1 MARGTNT
8 FSLGAGFNITGQ
20 EPIDSRLVVGTLSD
34 LTTQETWNGVGLY
47 NGLVVAVTESST
59 LYVLKNRDDVTN
71 PESWVAVD
79 RDVSA
84 DLAELT
90 ADIEG
95 LKTSKQDKIIAGN
108 GIDLNADGKTVSIK
122 IDPSGSSLE
131 VSKNGLKAVIPEAAE
146 YTIAAKSPAEGY
158 SKSYELRKNGAKVGV
173 SIDIPIPKDLVV
185 KKGEVKEVET
195 PDDPYLGAQVGDL
208 YIELTIANQETP
220 VYIPVKSLTDVYT
233 GSTYI
238 SVDAGVIS
246 IKYNDLKRQINT
258 DLVTPISGRV
268 TTVEGKVTA
277 LETTVGS
284 VSSGLVKDVNDLK
297 TNIDQKVD
305 KVNGSSLITSE
316 KLALIDTNAS
326 KIETLETTV
335 STKLDNTATVNG
347 QSFVRESCTINATH
361 INIKDKIGDNVAGTS
376 IEEVLSNFNDKITD
390 AANAGVQSF
399 GGKTGAI
406 TVKGGNNGSTP
417 AVNLTMSGNELQAMP
432 IGVASSAQGAKADT
446 ALQNI
451 TASSSSDYLTLSTSS
466 KKGDSQG
473 ITGNLNI
480 QSIKSASTESK
491 GLAESYDVKQYVDN
505 MLVWKELG

>member
-20 EPIDSRLVVGTLSD
+20 EPIDSRLVVGTLRD
-34 LTTQETWNGVGLY
+34 LTTPETWKDVGLY

-71 PESWVAVD
+71 SESWVEVGG
-79 RDVSA
+79 DVSA

-90 ADIEG
+90 ANVEE
-95 LKTSKQDKIIAGN
+95 LKTSKQDKIISGN

-122 IDPSGSSLE
+122 IDPSGSGLE
-131 VSKNGLKAVIPEAAE
+131 VSESGLKAVIPEAAE
-146 YTIAAKSPAEGY
+146 YTIAEQSPAEGY
-158 SKSYELRKNGAKVGV
+158 LKSYELCKNGVKVGV
-173 SIDIPIPKDLVV
+173 SIDIPKDLVV
-185 KKGEVKEVET
+185 TNGEVKEVKT
-195 PDDPYLGAQVGDL
+195 PDDPYSGARVDDL
-208 YIELTIANQETP
+208 YLELTIANQETP

-246 IKYNDLKRQINT
+246 IKYDDLKGQINT
-258 DLVTPISGRV
+258 DLVTPISRRV

-277 LETTVGS
+277 LKTTVGS
-284 VSSGLVKDVNDLK
+284 GSSGLVKDVNDLK

-305 KVNGSSLITSE
+305 KVEGSSLITSE

-326 KIETLETTV
+326 KIETLNTTV
-335 STKLDNTATVNG
+335 SAKLDNTATVNG
-347 QSFVRESCTINATH
+347 QFFVKESCTINATH
-361 INIKDKIGDNVAGTS
+361 INIKDTIGNNVAGTS
-376 IEEVLSNFNDKITD
+376 IEKVLSNFNDKITD
-390 AANAGVQSF
+390 AADAGVQSF

-406 TVKGGNNGSTP
+406 TVKEGNDGSTP
-417 AVNLTMSGNELQAMP
+417 AVSLTMSDNELQAIP
-432 IGVASSAQGAKADT
+432 IGIASSAQGKKADT

-466 KKGDSQG
+466 KEGNSQG

-480 QSIKSASTESK
+480 KSIEFASTESR